1 MKHPSTQRG
10 LTLIELLIAVAI
22 GLFLVGGLLTLV
34 QAMKRTSVS
43 QSGLSQLQENER
55 MAMSLMTDVIQ
66 STGYFT
72 NPLVNTAA
80 SSFPVTGAF
89 TTAGQAIVGSGS
101 SGAAAPGH
109 AITVRYMTSGTD
121 NIINCTGNTSAVGA
135 ATFTNQFSIDANG
148 NLQCQLTVKAAAT
161 TITTVPLISGL
172 QNMQILYGVQTNTSV
187 STNSV
192 DTYLD
197 ATAVTN
203 GAYWGSVKSV
213 RVTLTFVNPLYGTLA
228 GQTTTTP
235 ATVNF
240 TRIITVMSNTGV
252 ST

>member
-1 MKHPSTQRG
+1 MKRSPSQRG
-10 LTLIELLIAVAI
+10 FTLVELMIAITI

-34 QAMKRTSVS
+34 QAMKRASVS

-72 NPLVNTAA
+72 NPLANTAA

-89 TTAGQAIVGSGS
+89 TAVGQSIVGSGS
-101 SGAAAPGH
+101 YGAAAPGNS
-109 AITVRYMTSGTD
+109 ITVRYMTSGTD
-121 NIINCTGNTSAVGA
+121 NIINCTGNTSSVGA
-135 ATFTNQFSIDANG
+135 ATFINKFSIDANG
-148 NLQCQLTVKAAAT
+148 NLQCQLTVNGVAAAA
-161 TITTVPLISGL
+161 VPLISGL
-172 QNMQILYGVQTNTSV
+172 TNMQIYYGVQTNSSV

-197 ATAVTN
+197 ATQVAA
-203 GAYWGSVKSV
+203 GPFWSSVKSV
-213 RVTLTFVNPLYGTLA
+213 KVTLTFVNPLYGTLP
-228 GQTTTTP
+228 GQTTTNMP